1 MGVLVMADDGV
12 SDQDKALFRQAMQS
26 VKPLKKGKAKSVSE
40 VIVPQHH
47 TAPPKRTRREMPPP
61 SAISLSSYYT
71 NEVLAHTT
79 LSYTSHGIPAKRFR
93 ELKTGAIHWQAK
105 LDLHGLTTEDA
116 RETLLAFILRQYEA
130 GHRSILIIHGKGG
143 VHGEAP
149 VLKNLVN
156 HWLKQIPTVLAF
168 HSARPKDGGT
178 GALYVL
184 LKRQRH
190 D

>member
-1 MGVLVMADDGV
+1 MADDGV
-12 SDQDKALFRQAMQS
+12 SDEEKALFRQAMQS
-26 VKPLKKGKAKSVSE
+26 VKPLKKGTATPRELIVPKNQAIARKRAVSE
-40 VIVPQHH
+40 KPL
-47 TAPPKRTRREMPPP
+47 P
-61 SAISLSSYYT
+61 SGMTLSSYYT
-71 NEVLAHTT
+71 DEVLAHTT
-79 LSYTSHGIPAKRFR
+79 LSYVSHGIPAKRFR
-93 ELKTGAIHWQAK
+93 ELKMGAIQWQAQ

-130 GHRSILIIHGKGG
+130 EHRSILIIHGKGG

-168 HSARPKDGGT
+168 HSAKPKDGGT

-184 LKRQRH
+184 LKRYRH
-190 D
+190 E

>member
-1 MGVLVMADDGV
+1 MPRKLAV
-12 SDQDKALFRQAMQS
+12 SN
-26 VKPLKKGKAKSVSE
+26 KPL
-40 VIVPQHH
+40 
-47 TAPPKRTRREMPPP
+47 PPGMT
-61 SAISLSSYYT
+61 LSSYYT
-71 NEVLAHTT
+71 DEVLAHTT
-79 LSYTSHGIPAKRFR
+79 LSYVSHGIPAKRFR
-93 ELKTGAIHWQAK
+93 ELKTGTIPWQAK

-168 HSARPKDGGT
+168 HSAKPKDGGT

-190 D
+190 E